1 MVAQAIS
8 PAAANLELTIL
19 NAYTESW
26 SSSDFYVWLDSTG
39 LPPEVS
45 IRLKDI
51 IDKTKEIGGRVIN
64 VGKIILIKIIEFVK
78 AHPNLVIGI
87 AIGAAIGSLAH
98 LIPLLGNFLAAI
110 TVPLCA
116 VIGGLAGHRIDKR
129 EGQVAST
136 NELLSAIP
144 QDIIEIAQAFFKL
157 LADIFNAVLDK
168 PV

>member
-26 SSSDFYVWLDSTG
+26 SSSDFYAWLDSTG

-51 IDKTKEIGGRVIN
+51 IDKTKEISGRVIN
-64 VGKIILIKIIEFVK
+64 VGKIILMKIIEFVK
-78 AHPNLVIGI
+78 AHPNFVIGI

-98 LIPLLGNFLAAI
+98 LVPFLGNMLAAI
-110 TVPLCA
+110 TVPLGA
-116 VIGGLAGHRIDKR
+116 IIGGLAGHRIDKR
-129 EGQVAST
+129 EGQLANANDV
-136 NELLSAIP
+136 LLAIP
-144 QDIIEIAQAFFKL
+144 QDVIEIARAFFKL